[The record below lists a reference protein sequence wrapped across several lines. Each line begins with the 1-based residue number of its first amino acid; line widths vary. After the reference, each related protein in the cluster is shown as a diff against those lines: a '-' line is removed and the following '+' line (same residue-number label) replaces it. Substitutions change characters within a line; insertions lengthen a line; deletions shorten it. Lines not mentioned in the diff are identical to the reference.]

1 MKTLLI
7 RNARIRD
14 DQDLQDIW
22 MEEGVIRKIGSGLS
36 AGADREI
43 DCKGRVVLPGLVEG
57 HIHPD
62 KAFLEERKPN
72 VSGTLEEAIKN
83 TGELKAEY
91 TYEDVYARSEKVL
104 KWAIAK
110 GTTVMRAH
118 PDVDHIEKLMGV
130 EVLLE
135 LKEVYKDKIDLQIVV
150 FPQEGI
156 LKSEGTLERMEE
168 GILMG
173 ADVVGGCPYNEKTL
187 EDSIRHLELVFDL
200 AKKHELPLDLHV
212 DFADHTEDPRYL
224 LTDRI
229 CDLTIERGMQG
240 RVTLGH
246 VTTLGSLDLEEAS
259 LLFAKIAHAGI
270 TIMPLP
276 ATDVYLNGRNDE
288 KNVRR
293 GMAPVRQMLEHGV
306 NVAFA
311 SNNIRN
317 AFTPF
322 GNANLLLIGYLLA
335 ETQFMG
341 SAEQQRAVL
350 DMITYNAAKCLGIE
364 ETYGIAEGKKADLV
378 VFDSLKLSDVIQDQP
393 IANYVIKAGRVI
405 VEQSMNRT
413 VE

>member
-1 MKTLLI
+1 MSTLLI
-7 RNARIRD
+7 KRARIQD
-14 DQDLQDIW
+14 DLPLQDLFIKDGWIEQINN
-22 MEEGVIRKIGSGLS
+22 EIIEI
-36 AGADREI
+36 ADRVI
-43 DCKGRVVLPGLVEG
+43 DCNGRVLLPGLVEG

-72 VSGTLEEAIKN
+72 VSGTLEEAIKI
-83 TGELKAEY
+83 TGELKVQY
-91 TYEDVYARSEKVL
+91 TYADVYARSEKVL

-130 EVLLE
+130 EVLLA
-135 LKEVYKDKIDLQIVV
+135 LKEAYKDQIDLQIVV

-156 LKSEGTLERMEE
+156 LKSEGTLERMEQ

-187 EDSIRHLELVFDL
+187 DDSIRHLEMVFDM
-200 AKKHELPLDLHV
+200 AEKHQLPLDMHV
-212 DFADHTEDPRYL
+212 DFADHTEDPRYM

-229 CDLTIERGMQG
+229 CDMTIARGMQG

-246 VTTLGSLDLEEAS
+246 VTTLGSLESSEAAS
-259 LLFAKIAHAGI
+259 LFKKIAKAGI

-276 ATDVYLNGRNDE
+276 ATDVYLNGRNDD
-288 KNVRR
+288 KNIRR
-293 GMAPVRQMLEHGV
+293 GMAPVPQLLEQGV

-341 SAEQQRAVL
+341 SAEQQRTVL
-350 DMITYNAAKCLGIE
+350 DMITYNAAKSLGIDA
-364 ETYGIAEGKKADLV
+364 TYGIAIGKKADVV
-378 VFDSLKLSDVIQDQP
+378 VFDSYKLSDVIQDQP
-393 IANYVIKAGRVI
+393 IANFVVKHGRVI
-405 VEQSMNRT
+405 VEQSIS
-413 VE
+413 

>member
-1 MKTLLI
+1 MKTVLI

-22 MEEGVIRKIGSGLS
+22 IEEGIIQKIGSRLS
-36 AGADREI
+36 EDADRVI
-43 DCKGRVVLPGLVEG
+43 DCEGRVVLPGLIEG

-72 VSGTLEEAIKN
+72 ISGTLEEAIKN
-83 TGELKAEY
+83 TGELKVQY
-91 TYEDVYARSEKVL
+91 TYEDVYRRSEKVL

-118 PDVDHIEKLMGV
+118 PDVDHIEKLLGV
-130 EVLLE
+130 EVLLD

-168 GILMG
+168 GIQMG

-200 AKKHELPLDLHV
+200 AETHDLPLDLHV
-212 DFADHTEDPRYL
+212 DFADHTEDPRYM
-224 LTDRI
+224 LTERI
-229 CDLTIERGMQG
+229 CDMTMERGMQG

-246 VTTLGSLDLEEAS
+246 VTSLGSLEPEEAS
-259 LLFAKIAHAGI
+259 ALFTKIAGAGI

-276 ATDVYLNGRNDE
+276 ATDVYLNGRNDK

-293 GMAPVRQMLEHGV
+293 GMAPVLQMLEHGV
-306 NVAFA
+306 NVVFA

-341 SAEQQRAVL
+341 SAEQQRTVL

-364 ETYGIAEGKKADLV
+364 GEYGIAEGKKADLV
-378 VFDSLKLSDVIQDQP
+378 MFESQRLSDVIQDQP
-393 IANYVIKAGRVI
+393 IANFVIKAGKVI
-405 VEQSMNRT
+405 VEQSMNHAA
-413 VE
+413 E

>member
-1 MKTLLI
+1 MTTLLI
-7 RNARIRD
+7 NNARIRD
-14 DQDLQDIW
+14 DEDLQDIW
-22 MEEGVIRKIGSGLS
+22 IEDGLIRKIGLNLS
-36 AGADREI
+36 ESADRSI
-43 DCKGRVVLPGLVEG
+43 DCEGRVVLPGLIEG

-72 VSGTLEEAIKN
+72 ESGTLEEAIKI

-91 TYEDVYARSEKVL
+91 TYDDVYARSEKVL
-104 KWAIAK
+104 NWAIAK

-118 PDVDHIEKLMGV
+118 PDVDHIEKLLGV
-130 EVLLE
+130 EVMLS
-135 LKEVYKDKIDLQIVV
+135 LKDAYQDKIDLQIVV

-156 LKSEGTLERMEE
+156 LKSAGTLTRMKQ
-168 GILMG
+168 GIEMG

-200 AKKHELPLDLHV
+200 AEEHKLPLDLHV

-224 LTDRI
+224 LTERI
-229 CDLTIERGMQG
+229 CDMTIERGMQG

-246 VTTLGSLDLEEAS
+246 VTSLGSLEPEEAS
-259 LLFAKIAHAGI
+259 ALFAKIATAGI

-276 ATDVYLNGRNDE
+276 ATDVYLNGRNDK
-288 KNVRR
+288 KNIRR
-293 GMAPVRQMLEHGV
+293 GMAPVIQMMEQGV

-341 SAEQQRAVL
+341 SAEQQRSVL

-364 ETYGIAEGKKADLV
+364 ETYGIAEGKNADLV
-378 VFDSLKLSDVIQDQP
+378 IFDSQKLSDVIQDQP
-393 IANYVIKAGRVI
+393 LANFVIKAGRVI
-405 VEQSMNRT
+405 VEQSVNRAI
-413 VE
+413 

>member
-1 MKTLLI
+1 MTTLLLK
-7 RNARIRD
+7 NARLKD
-14 DQDLQDIW
+14 DQELQDIW
-22 MEEGVIRKIGSGLS
+22 VEDGWIRKIGKELKEPGE
-36 AGADREI
+36 RVIE
-43 DCKGRVVLPGLVEG
+43 CEGRVVLPGLIEG

-83 TGELKAEY
+83 TGELKREY
-91 TYEDVYARSEKVL
+91 TYEDVYERAEKVL
-104 KWAIAK
+104 NWAISK

-118 PDVDHIEKLMGV
+118 PDVDHIEKLLGV
-130 EVLLE
+130 EVLLD
-135 LKEVYKDKIDLQIVV
+135 LKKKYKDKIDLQIVV

-156 LKSEGTLERMEE
+156 LKSDGTLERMEE
-168 GILMG
+168 GIQMG

-187 EDSIRHLELVFDL
+187 ADSHAHLEIVFDL
-200 AKKHELPLDLHV
+200 AEKHGLPLDLHV
-212 DFADHTEDPRYL
+212 DFADHTEDPRYM
-224 LTDRI
+224 LTERI
-229 CDLTIERGMQG
+229 CDMTIERSMQG

-246 VTTLGSLDLEEAS
+246 VTTLGSIHPEEAS
-259 LLFAKIAHAGI
+259 ALFTKIAEAGI

-293 GMAPVRQMLEHGV
+293 GMAPVLHMLEHGV

-341 SAEQQRAVL
+341 SADQQRSVL

-378 VFDSLKLSDVIQDQP
+378 VFDTKKLSDVIQDQP
-393 IANYVIKAGRVI
+393 IANFVIKAGIVI
-405 VEQSMNRT
+405 VEQSIT
-413 VE
+413 KIVE